1 MRTDAGFGLSAQQQ
15 QEESM
20 GRLLRHRSLAIIAA
34 VAVSCG
40 GVAACSSSSGT
51 GTGTGGNSSSSS
63 SSTLTM
69 ESSPETTITQAFN
82 PYLATQAAYGM
93 GATGLIYEPLVQFDL
108 AKPTVQYPWL
118 ATSYTWADG
127 GKQITFTIRQG
138 VKWNNGTPLTAA
150 DVAYTFDLVKANA
163 SINLGG
169 LTISSVST
177 SGNTVTLTFPT
188 SQYTNLEQIA
198 GTAIVPKAIWSKA
211 GNPGTF
217 ANPNPVGTGPYM
229 LGTFTPQGFTLKKNP
244 YYWQPSKVKVSKV
257 YFPVYT
263 SNTGALNALFSG
275 QITWTGNY
283 IPGLKTEFVD
293 KAPAY
298 HHYWE
303 AAGGDESFEPNLTKW
318 PTNQL
323 AVRQAISLAVDRT
336 LLGKEGEAGLENPV
350 VNATGITLPTFSAW
364 SAPVAN
370 MTISPTG
377 NPAAAEK
384 VLEAAGFTKG
394 SNGFFQK
401 GGKTVSITIISPS
414 AYTDMAE
421 VDSIAAQELKAAGID
436 ASFQGLAVTAWAQDV
451 ADGDFQMTEHWSNGG
466 ITPYSMYDGWLDS
479 KLASS
484 SAATGDYERLN
495 DPAVESDL
503 ATLAG
508 ANTLAQQTA
517 DLVPLEKYVA
527 ANLPVIPVETAAE
540 WFEYNSQNFVGWPT
554 QSNPYDSGQPSG
566 TNNGP
571 GSGTD
576 EVVMLHLSPRT

>member
-1 MRTDAGFGLSAQQQ
+1 
-15 QEESM
+15 M
-20 GRLLRHRSLAIIAA
+20 GRLRRRRTVTGIAA
-34 VAVSCG
+34 AALICG
-40 GVAACSSSSGT
+40 GLAACSSSAST
-51 GTGTGGNSSSSS
+51 GASKNNSSSSS
-63 SSTLTM
+63 SATLTM

-82 PYLATQAAYGM
+82 PFATTQAAYGM

-108 AKPTVQYPWL
+108 ANPTVQYPWL
-118 ATSYTWADG
+118 ATSYTWGNG
-127 GKQITFTIRQG
+127 GKQITFTIRSG

-150 DVAYTFDLVKANA
+150 DVAYTFNLVKANA

-177 SGNTVTLTFPT
+177 SGNTVTITFPT
-188 SQYTNLEQIA
+188 PQYTNLEEIA

-211 GNPGTF
+211 GNPGTYTD
-217 ANPNPVGTGPYM
+217 ATPVGTGPYM
-229 LGTFTPQGFTLKKNP
+229 LSTFTPQGFTLKKNP
-244 YYWQPSKVKVSKV
+244 YYWQASKAKISKVF
-257 YFPVYT
+257 FPVYT
-263 SNTGALNALFSG
+263 SNTGALTALFSG

-283 IPGLKTEFVD
+283 IPGLQQNFVD

-336 LLGKEGEAGLENPV
+336 VLGKEGEAGLENPV
-350 VNATGITLPTFSAW
+350 LNATGITLPTFSAW
-364 SAPVAN
+364 SGPVAN
-370 MTISPTG
+370 MTVSPTG
-377 NPAAAEK
+377 NPAQAEK

-421 VDSIAAQELKAAGID
+421 VDSIAAQQLKAAGID
-436 ASFQGLAVTAWAQDV
+436 ATFQGLAVTAWTQDV
-451 ADGDFQMTEHWSNGG
+451 SDGDFQLTEHWSNGG
-466 ITPYSMYDGWLDS
+466 ITPYNMYDGWLNS
-479 KLASS
+479 ALATSS
-484 SAATGDYERLN
+484 ATGDYERLN
-495 DPAVESDL
+495 SPAMNADL
-503 ATLAG
+503 ATLSG
-508 ANTLAQQTA
+508 ANTVAQQTT
-517 DLVPLEKYVA
+517 DLVPLEKFVA
-527 ANLPVIPVETAAE
+527 SDLPVIPVETAAE

-554 QSNPYDSGQPSG
+554 QSNPYETGQPSG

-576 EVVMLHLSPRT
+576 EVVILHLTPRT